1 MYRYVSDEEKEY
13 IAGELMEKFELK
25 DLVFFT
31 KTAYDFYET
40 FDEFTADA
48 IMATFRNKLDEK
60 YKSETNEAITIMRR
74 KAKRIEK
81 SIQLISMIRSE
92 IQSSSTMD
100 QAEKQYIEEQFK
112 QLFKEVLV
120 NDDKQENFWNK

>member
-13 IAGELMEKFELK
+13 IADELIEKFEMK

-31 KTAYDFYET
+31 KSAYDFYET

-48 IMATFRNKLDEK
+48 IMATFRKKLEEK
-60 YKSETNEAITIMRR
+60 YEGKTNDAITIMRR

-92 IQSSSTMD
+92 IQSSHTMD
-100 QAEKQYIEEQFK
+100 QDEKEYIDG
-112 QLFKEVLV
+112 LFKTLFQEVLI
-120 NDDKQENFWNK
+120 NDDKKETFWNK